1 MSLTS
6 VSAISFK
13 ETFWGAAVEMPIC
26 QIADQVPGLYL
37 FAKDLE
43 GRHVLGNKRTLQRCG
58 CERETDLLG
67 RTDYEFYPQEL
78 CAKYAE
84 DDKKVI
90 DSEVAVLELSELALN
105 ESGVVDWF
113 ITNKFPIFNK
123 EGAVIGT
130 IGTTIE
136 YNKSH
141 ASYTNYSEIYP
152 AVKYLRENFTKHLL
166 VQDLADEVNLS
177 IRQFQRKFK
186 ARFHISIRE
195 YIIRLRV
202 HKACDLLRNGDL
214 SLAEIALETGFY
226 DQSSFTRQFKAHV
239 NESPLKYRKNLLK

>member
-1 MSLTS
+1 MDSKR
-6 VSAISFK
+6 FK
-13 ETFWGAAVEMPIC
+13 REFWQNAVEMPIC
-26 QIADQVPGLYL
+26 QIADQVPGLYV

-58 CERETDLLG
+58 CQSEEELLG
-67 RTDYEFYPQEL
+67 KTDYDFYPQEL

-84 DDKKVI
+84 DDRLI
-90 DSEVAVLELSELALN
+90 IESGESILELSELAVN

-113 ITNKFPIFNK
+113 ITNKFPIKNRNGK
-123 EGAVIGT
+123 VVGT

-152 AVKYLRENFTKHLL
+152 AVKYLRDHFTTNLS
-166 VQDLADEVNLS
+166 VQDLADQVRLS
-177 IRQFQRKFK
+177 VRQFQRKFK
-186 ARFHISIRE
+186 ARFHMSIRE

-202 HKACDLLRNGDL
+202 HKACDLLRNSDM
-214 SLAEIALETGFY
+214 SLADIAYETGFY
-226 DQSSFTRQFKAHV
+226 DQSAFTRQFKTHV
-239 NESPLKYRKNLLK
+239 NESPLQYRKKEKK